1 MKISLSDHFTYKK
14 LLKFTF
20 PSIIMM
26 VLSSI
31 YGVVD
36 GYFISNYI
44 GPVPFAAVNI
54 VMPFLVILGALGFML
69 GTGGSA
75 LVAYTLGTGDN
86 KKANEIFSLLIY
98 TLVATGIVFTIIGI
112 IFIKPISHLLGA
124 DEEMLPY
131 CVKYGRTILIAL
143 VPFMLMNIFQ
153 SFLVTAELPHY
164 GLIITIASGVVNV
177 ILDAL
182 FVAVFKFGVIGA
194 AVATGISQ
202 AIGGFIPLFIFI
214 FSKKSKLHLGRTHFS
229 KKALLKSCANG
240 SSEFMSNVA
249 VSLVNMLYN
258 WQLMKLLGHNGVT
271 SYGVI
276 MYVNY
281 IFLSIFFGYS
291 IGSSPVVG
299 YHYGAGNTDELKG
312 LFKKS
317 IRIILVSSVVLT
329 LTAELLAAPLSK
341 IFVSY
346 DKDLLKATTHAFA
359 IYSASFL
366 IAGINIYASSFFT
379 ALNDGL
385 TSAIISFFRTLVF
398 QVIAVI
404 VLPLIFGSHGIWF
417 AIIAAEALSLLL
429 SLFFIVSKRK
439 KYSYY

>member
-1 MKISLSDHFTYKK
+1 
-14 LLKFTF
+14 
-20 PSIIMM
+20 
-26 VLSSI
+26 
-31 YGVVD
+31 
-36 GYFISNYI
+36 
-44 GPVPFAAVNI
+44 
-54 VMPFLVILGALGFML
+54 
-69 GTGGSA
+69 
-75 LVAYTLGTGDN
+75 
-86 KKANEIFSLLIY
+86 
-98 TLVATGIVFTIIGI
+98 
-112 IFIKPISHLLGA
+112 
-124 DEEMLPY
+124 
-131 CVKYGRTILIAL
+131 
-143 VPFMLMNIFQ
+143 
-153 SFLVTAELPHY
+153 
-164 GLIITIASGVVNV
+164 
-177 ILDAL
+177 
-182 FVAVFKFGVIGA
+182 
-194 AVATGISQ
+194 
-202 AIGGFIPLFIFI
+202 
-214 FSKKSKLHLGRTHFS
+214 
-229 KKALLKSCANG
+229 
-240 SSEFMSNVA
+240 
-249 VSLVNMLYN
+249 
-258 WQLMKLLGHNGVT
+258 MKLLGHNGVT

-276 MYVNY
+276 MYENY

-346 DKDLLKATTHAFA
+346 DKDLLKATTRAFA

-404 VLPLIFGSHGIWF
+404 VLPLIFGSQGIWF